1 MAILGM
7 WGHTGAVAAVM
18 ALVVST
24 AFLIWVA
31 QKTDNPYHKFGKVIA
46 WIAIVISALLII
58 CQIFMC
64 INTCRT
70 YGCMRGSK
78 WEHKMM
84 GPEGMMRGM
93 GPGMKRG
100 MMPMQPM
107 GPMGA
112 PEPKEED
119 D

>member
-7 WGHTGAVAAVM
+7 WGHAGAAAAVM

-24 AFLIWVA
+24 AFLVWVA
-31 QKTDNPYHKFGKVIA
+31 QKTDNPYRRFGQIIA
-46 WIAIVISALLII
+46 WIAIVISALLILG
-58 CQIFMC
+58 QIFMC
-64 INTCRT
+64 IDSCRT
-70 YGCMRGSK
+70 YGFMRGHR

-84 GPEGMMRGM
+84 GPGMQ
-93 GPGMKRG
+93 RG

-112 PEPKEED
+112 PQTEEED
-119 D
+119 